1 MRAPALRS
9 HLQHF
14 VGIVLFAALLGGGMP
29 TESLKGRHAAIL
41 ARVLSY
47 ELTLEERAGDSVQV
61 AVVYRRDDAV
71 SEANA
76 DEWLQ
81 GLTVLGSVNVKDR
94 PILAVK
100 VPYLMNELNAIIDKG
115 ADVLLVADGLD
126 TETPVIAQL
135 ARSRRVLTAGNA
147 VSYVQ
152 KDLTL
157 CVADEGDKM
166 RIYVN
171 LNAAQLERIRFSS
184 RLLALA
190 VVIR

>member
-9 HLQHF
+9 RLQHC
-14 VGIVLFAALLGGGMP
+14 VGIVLCAALLVGGAP
-29 TESLKGRHAAIL
+29 SESVKGRHAAIL

-61 AVVYRRDDAV
+61 AVVYRRDDAI

-76 DEWLQ
+76 DEWLR
-81 GLTVLGSVNVKDR
+81 GLAALGSVNVKDR
-94 PILAVK
+94 PILSIK
-100 VPYLMNELNAIIDKG
+100 VPYLMNELNAAIDKG
-115 ADVLLVADGLD
+115 ADMLLVAEGLD

-135 ARSRRVLTAGNA
+135 ARSRRVLTAGNSP
-147 VSYVQ
+147 SYVHR
-152 KDLTL
+152 DLTL
-157 CVADEGDKM
+157 CVAEEGDKT
-166 RIYVN
+166 RIFIN

-184 RLLALA
+184 RLLNLA